1 MIITTRLAVFAVA
14 LTVALSMM
22 AAPAVAAPSDKV
34 TVTDPEHMDE
44 HEKKGVM
51 PGDNVQFPDSFFDEK
66 KGVMPGDNVQFPD
79 SFFDEKLGPGNSV
92 ANDAAPEDRFLKAKK
107 AFDEKVTFPD
117 SFFDG
122 NDDEDFQDGSDPV
135 LSP

>member
-1 MIITTRLAVFAVA
+1 MINNTIRLTVFAVV
-14 LTVALSMM
+14 LTVALSMV
-22 AAPAVAAPSDKV
+22 AAPAVAAPGDKV
-34 TVTDPEHMDE
+34 TVTDPDQMDK

-66 KGVMPGDNVQFPD
+66 I
-79 SFFDEKLGPGNSV
+79 GPGNSV

-122 NDDEDFQDGSDPV
+122 NDDEEFQDGSDPA

>member
-1 MIITTRLAVFAVA
+1 MLNITIRLTVFAVV

-22 AAPAVAAPSDKV
+22 AAPAVAAPGDKV
-34 TVTDPEHMDE
+34 TVTDPDQMDGN
-44 HEKKGVM
+44 EKKWVM

-66 KGVMPGDNVQFPD
+66 I
-79 SFFDEKLGPGNSV
+79 GPGNTA

-107 AFDEKVTFPD
+107 AFDGKVSFPD

-122 NDDEDFQDGSDPV
+122 NDDEEFQDGSDPV
-135 LSP
+135 LAP

>member
-1 MIITTRLAVFAVA
+1 MMNITTRLAVFAVA

-44 HEKKGVM
+44 H
-51 PGDNVQFPDSFFDEK
+51 EK